1 MITITQNAFDVS
13 SVDDWFSKYPPQR
26 PSLHWRD
33 GKSAKEHARAWFP
46 PNNSG
51 PVVPLGMDV
60 LLLSHPLTHGMIIE
74 KAVPE
79 MLVTFDN
86 RGGGRRNTDLGLLGI
101 SGINRV
107 AVSIEA
113 KTDEHFGNYS
123 IDGQFRRCSQN
134 AQQRII
140 DLCYALFSVARHIDI
155 AKLPTHLLKLRYQL
169 LFSMVATIVWALQ
182 QHANVAVLAVHELLP
197 RDLNYKFRD
206 ENDGQMRGFS
216 RRQIETNHND
226 LAAFFTALSGGPTA
240 IALSESL
247 LDLGEWKLPDDFVR
261 TVPQRPENRTVRLL
275 AGMGLTY
282 TA

>member
-51 PVVPLGMDV
+51 PVVPLGMNV

-113 KTDEHFGNYS
+113 KTDEPFGGY
-123 IDGQFRRCSQN
+123 IEDQFRHCSQN
-134 AQQRII
+134 AAQRII
-140 DLCYALFSVARHIDI
+140 DLCYALFSVARVTDI
-155 AKLPTHLLKLRYQL
+155 TELPSYLLKLRYQL
-169 LFSMVATIVWALQ
+169 LFSTVATIIWALKQ
-182 QHANVAVLAVHELLP
+182 NANVAVLAVHELLP
-197 RDLNYKFRD
+197 RDLNYRFTDVK
-206 ENDGQMRGFS
+206 DGRARGFR

-226 LAAFFTALSGGPTA
+226 LAAFLTALSGGPA

-247 LDLGEWKLPDDFVR
+247 LDLGEWKLPDAFVR
-261 TVPQRPENRTVRLL
+261 SVPQMPQNRPVHLL
-275 AGMGLTY
+275 AGMGLTH